1 MPVIARNHHDLAAG
15 LTVRYDVQDGTGLI
29 KDHRGGE
36 LPIRDTEYANSLIVL
51 LAHYVLDATG
61 KVPRIE
67 NRPQGGLGV
76 RLDGESVPKRKGDGF
91 IEKYAS
97 MEGSDGE

>member
-1 MPVIARNHHDLAAG
+1 MPVIAREHHDLAKG
-15 LTVRYDVQDGTGLI
+15 LTVRYDLRDGTGRI
-29 KDHRGGE
+29 VDCRCRE
-36 LPIRDTEYANSLIVL
+36 LPIPDAEYANSLIVL
-51 LAHYVLDATG
+51 LAYYVIDATG

-67 NRPQGGLGV
+67 IKPQGGLGV

-91 IEKYAS
+91 IEKCAS